1 MANIRER
8 SGSPEIEA
16 DRKKV
21 ADMESQ
27 YNELIVDSGLAAAG
41 AAPPPF
47 GTAADVVSLGRSLF
61 KGDWGG
67 AALDALGFIPI
78 LGDGAKAGKIA
89 AKVQKVTEA
98 LSKAKAALNTKVF
111 ATTRENAK
119 KYWKELIAKRKQE
132 KLDKEIGKCKTEEC
146 KKLAREKF
154 ENDKSMDVGR
164 LPSSEKGKWVD
175 KDGNPCPPG
184 TGFYKPDEQKN
195 PSLYAALKDHGK
207 HEQGIPFK
215 DGHPDFSGFP
225 PLKDGKPIGDGGK
238 PYQVE
243 IDMRGKL
250 AKDLGEDDDFTKSYD
265 AFEKKYGREVTPD
278 EDRFG
283 VWHHEPDGVTMS
295 FVDKRVHHAY
305 RVKETGESNSG
316 TAHSG
321 GNSMWGDTDF

>member
-1 MANIRER
+1 M
-8 SGSPEIEA
+8 
-16 DRKKV
+16 
-21 ADMESQ
+21 DMESQ
-27 YNELIVDSGLAAAG
+27 YNDLIVDSGLAAAG

-89 AKVQKVTEA
+89 AKVEKVTAA

-132 KLDKEIGKCKTEEC
+132 KLDKELGKCTTEEC
-146 KKLAREKF
+146 KKLAKEKF
-154 ENDKSMDVGR
+154 EKDKSMDPGR
-164 LPSSEKGKWVD
+164 LPSSEKGSWVGP
-175 KDGNPCPPG
+175 DGKPCPPG
-184 TGFYKPDEQKN
+184 TGMYKPDPEKN
-195 PSLYAALKDHGK
+195 KSLYEAVQRHGK
-207 HEQGIPFK
+207 EGVPFK

-243 IDMRGKL
+243 IDMSGVRTRDF
-250 AKDLGEDDDFTKSYD
+250 AASRSAYGE
-265 AFEKKYGREVTPD
+265 KYGEKFNMEYERVGT
-278 EDRFG
+278 
-283 VWHHEPDGVTMS
+283 WHHEPDGVTMTL
-295 FVDKRVHHAY
+295 VDKKSSY
-305 RVKETGESNSG
+305 CI
-316 TAHSG
+316 
-321 GNSMWGDTDF
+321 

>member
-154 ENDKSMDVGR
+154 ENDKSMDPGR
-164 LPSSEKGKWVD
+164 LPSSEKGSWIGP
-175 KDGNPCPPG
+175 DGKPCPPG
-184 TGFYKPDEQKN
+184 TGMYKPDPEKN
-195 PSLYAALKDHGK
+195 KSLYEAVKRHGK
-207 HEQGIPFK
+207 EGVPFK

-225 PLKDGKPIGDGGK
+225 PMKDGKPIGDGGK
-238 PYQVE
+238 PYRVE
-243 IDMRGKL
+243 IDVQGNRGDRKRSNVAL
-250 AKDLGEDDDFTKSYD
+250 KEKYD
-265 AFEKKYGREVTPD
+265 KELTDHEINAGA
-278 EDRFG
+278 
-283 VWHHEPDGVTMS
+283 WHHEPDGVTMTY
-295 FVDKRVHHAY
+295 VDKNIHHAF
-305 RVKETGESNSG
+305 RDPETGTASSG
-316 TAHSG
+316 TPHLG
-321 GNSMWGDTDF
+321 GDSMWRSKDF

>member
-1 MANIRER
+1 MANIRSR
-8 SGSPEIEA
+8 SESPEIEA

-21 ADMESQ
+21 MDMESQ
-27 YNELIVDSGLAAAG
+27 YNDLIVDSGLAAAG

-89 AKVQKVTEA
+89 AKVEKVTAA

-132 KLDKEIGKCKTEEC
+132 KLDKELGKCKTEEC
-146 KKLAREKF
+146 KKLAKEKF
-154 ENDKSMDVGR
+154 EKDKSMDPGR
-164 LPSSEKGKWVD
+164 LPYSEKGSWVGP
-175 KDGNPCPPG
+175 DGKPCPPG
-184 TGFYKPDEQKN
+184 TGMYKPDPEKN
-195 PSLYAALKDHGK
+195 KSLYEVVTRHGK
-207 HEQGIPFK
+207 EGVPFK

-243 IDMRGKL
+243 IDMKGN
-250 AKDLGEDDDFTKSYD
+250 GSDFSSARN
-265 AFEKKYGREVTPD
+265 AFSEKYGKKLPKDQERLGT
-278 EDRFG
+278 
-283 VWHHEPDGVTMS
+283 WHHEPDGVTMS
-295 FVDKRVHHAY
+295 LVDKDIHTAY
-305 RVKETGESNSG
+305 KNSETGSVNSG
-316 TAHSG
+316 TPHVG
-321 GNSMWGDTDF
+321 GDSMWRSEDF

>member
-1 MANIRER
+1 MANIRSR
-8 SGSPEIEA
+8 SESPEIEA

-21 ADMESQ
+21 MDMESQ
-27 YNELIVDSGLAAAG
+27 YNDLIVDSGLAAAG

-89 AKVQKVTEA
+89 AKVEKVTAA

-132 KLDKEIGKCKTEEC
+132 KLDKELGKCTTEEC
-146 KKLAREKF
+146 KKLAKEKF
-154 ENDKSMDVGR
+154 EKDKSMDPGR
-164 LPSSEKGKWVD
+164 LPSSEKGSWVGP
-175 KDGNPCPPG
+175 DGKPCPPG
-184 TGFYKPDEQKN
+184 TGMYKPDPEKN
-195 PSLYAALKDHGK
+195 KSLYEVVTRHGK
-207 HEQGIPFK
+207 EGVPFK

-243 IDMRGKL
+243 IDMKGN
-250 AKDLGEDDDFTKSYD
+250 GSDFSSARN
-265 AFEKKYGREVTPD
+265 AFSEKYGKKLPKDQERLGT
-278 EDRFG
+278 
-283 VWHHEPDGVTMS
+283 WHHEPDGVTMS
-295 FVDKRVHHAY
+295 LVDKDIHTAY
-305 RVKETGESNSG
+305 KNSETGSVNSG
-316 TAHSG
+316 TPHVG
-321 GNSMWGDTDF
+321 GDSMWRSEDF

>member
-1 MANIRER
+1 MANIRSR
-8 SGSPEIEA
+8 SESPEIEA

-21 ADMESQ
+21 MDMESQ
-27 YNELIVDSGLAAAG
+27 YNDLIVDSGLAAAG

-89 AKVQKVTEA
+89 AKVEKVTAA

-132 KLDKEIGKCKTEEC
+132 KLDKELGKCKTEEC
-146 KKLAREKF
+146 KKLAKEKF
-154 ENDKSMDVGR
+154 EKDKSMDPGR
-164 LPSSEKGKWVD
+164 LPSSEKGSWVGA
-175 KDGNPCPPG
+175 DGKPCPPG
-184 TGFYKPDEQKN
+184 TGMYKPDPEKN
-195 PSLYAALKDHGK
+195 KSLYEVVTRHGK
-207 HEQGIPFK
+207 EGVPFK

-243 IDMRGKL
+243 IDMKGN
-250 AKDLGEDDDFTKSYD
+250 GSDFSSARN
-265 AFEKKYGREVTPD
+265 AFSEKYGKKLPKDQERLGT
-278 EDRFG
+278 
-283 VWHHEPDGVTMS
+283 WHHEPDGVTMS
-295 FVDKRVHHAY
+295 LVDKDIHTAY
-305 RVKETGESNSG
+305 KNSETGSVNSG
-316 TAHSG
+316 TPHVG
-321 GNSMWGDTDF
+321 GDSMWRSEDF